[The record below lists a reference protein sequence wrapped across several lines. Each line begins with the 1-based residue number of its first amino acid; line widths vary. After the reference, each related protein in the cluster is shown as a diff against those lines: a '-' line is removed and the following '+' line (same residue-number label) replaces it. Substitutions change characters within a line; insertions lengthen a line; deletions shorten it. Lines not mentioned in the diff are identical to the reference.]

1 MILGQLRMGARQAKN
16 APLGMGILLLKTGV
30 ILKSGK
36 CRISKSSG
44 VRMAPRMAPVRAN
57 DIFLEDTKHNIFGIS
72 FNLQEVSL

>member
-1 MILGQLRMGARQAKN
+1 MVARQAKN

-36 CRISKSSG
+36 CRISNCSG

-57 DIFLEDTKHNIFGIS
+57 DIFLEIKKHNILGTL
-72 FNLQEVSL
+72 FNL